1 LEPTKKPSATPTKP
15 KPRGPKDIV
24 LYFLLLPDT
33 YRILIGTVMAIVLT
47 PHLLPID
54 RTGMGRYVLFIM
66 LTVIGWAVSG
76 VPARWLTQ
84 RLQALIKSP

>member
-1 LEPTKKPSATPTKP
+1 LEPSKKPSSPSTQH
-15 KPRGPKDIV
+15 KPRGPKDII

-33 YRILIGTVMAIVLT
+33 YRIFIGTVMAIVLT

-66 LTVIGWAVSG
+66 IVVIGWAVSG

-84 RLQALIKSP
+84 RLQTRIKSP